1 MRKKPKRL
9 TPEERKLRA
18 LKRCARRIVKALTK
32 EA

>member
-9 TPEERKLRA
+9 TPEQRKLRA
-18 LKRCARRIVKALTK
+18 MKRCVRRIVKAL